1 MTAPFPA
8 GAMTFPE
15 LFGLPLAVD
24 VRTACRALG
33 ICMGTAYSL
42 IRRDAFPCPVIRTG
56 RRYRVPTAGLLSAL
70 GIEELPLYAE
80 DLDTWVSEPPLPGL
94 DWKDLS

>member
-1 MTAPFPA
+1 MTAPHPP

-24 VRTACRALG
+24 VRTASRAFG
-33 ICMGTAYSL
+33 ICTQTAYRL
-42 IRRDAFPCPVIRTG
+42 IQRGAFPCPVVRTG
-56 RRYRVPTAGLLSAL
+56 RRYRVPTAGMLSAL

-80 DLDTWVSEPPLPGL
+80 DLDTWVSAPPLPGL

>member
-1 MTAPFPA
+1 
-8 GAMTFPE
+8 MTFPE

-24 VRTACRALG
+24 VRTASRAFG
-33 ICMGTAYSL
+33 ICTQTAYRL
-42 IRRDAFPCPVIRTG
+42 IQRGAFPCPVVRTG
-56 RRYRVPTAGLLSAL
+56 RRYRVPTAGMLSAL

-80 DLDTWVSEPPLPGL
+80 DLDTWVSAPSLPGL